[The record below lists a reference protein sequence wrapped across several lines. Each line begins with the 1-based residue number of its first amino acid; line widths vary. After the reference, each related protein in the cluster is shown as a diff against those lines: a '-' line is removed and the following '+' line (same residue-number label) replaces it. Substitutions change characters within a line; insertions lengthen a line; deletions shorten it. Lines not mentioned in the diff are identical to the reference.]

1 MSSALSL
8 LEPLIDL
15 HDVICDTVIS
25 ATETQH
31 LNELSE
37 VERDKEGDTI
47 YAIDAVSE
55 EVFMPFFERL
65 AEEYSFVLIAEGLEG
80 GQLVFP
86 RAKDASAAE
95 WRIIL
100 DPIDGTRG
108 LMYQKR
114 SAWILT
120 GVAPNRGP
128 MTGLHDIE
136 LAIQTEIPLI
146 KQHLSDRLWASR
158 NAGVNATRTDRVR
171 GTTVPLRLQPST
183 SKTVAHGFATVSRF
197 FPGNNSELGEIEDVL
212 VRAALNVPQPGKAVC
227 FEDQYIST
235 GGQLYE
241 LMAGHDRFIADL
253 RPLVP
258 LRRGLCCH
266 PYDLAA
272 ALIASELGIII
283 TDPFGNSLNAPLDTT
298 SEVAWIGYANEHIRR
313 QIEPLLQT
321 CLKDRGWI

>member
-1 MSSALSL
+1 MSNALSL
-8 LEPLIDL
+8 LEPLIEL
-15 HDVICDTVIS
+15 HDIIRDTIIS

-31 LNELSE
+31 LHELSE
-37 VERDKEGDTI
+37 VERDDKEGDTI

-55 EVFMPFFERL
+55 KIFLPFFERL
-65 AEEYSFVLIAEGLEG
+65 ARQYSFVLIAEGLEG
-80 GQLVFP
+80 RQLVFP
-86 RAKDASAAE
+86 RGKDSAAAE

-128 MTGLHDIE
+128 MTGLQDIE
-136 LAIQTEIPLI
+136 LAVQTEIPLI

-197 FPGNNSELGEIEDVL
+197 FPGNNSELGEIEDVV
-212 VRAALNVPQPGKAVC
+212 VRAALDVPQPGKAVC

-235 GGQLYE
+235 VVSCTSSWPDTIDSSPICGHWYRSDE
-241 LMAGHDRFIADL
+241 DCVVTLMTWQ
-253 RPLVP
+253 
-258 LRRGLCCH
+258 RR
-266 PYDLAA
+266 
-272 ALIASELGIII
+272 
-283 TDPFGNSLNAPLDTT
+283 
-298 SEVAWIGYANEHIRR
+298 
-313 QIEPLLQT
+313 
-321 CLKDRGWI
+321 